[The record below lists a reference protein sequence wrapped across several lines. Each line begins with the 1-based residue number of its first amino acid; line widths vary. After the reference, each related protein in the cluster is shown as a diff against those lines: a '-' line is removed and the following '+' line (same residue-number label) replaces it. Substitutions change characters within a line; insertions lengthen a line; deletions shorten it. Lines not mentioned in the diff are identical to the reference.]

1 MVIPIIGLAI
11 NVILFLYL
19 KSIYRKVVEHIT
31 QNNMSNYQDIEY
43 NSKLALQSMGYPVYL
58 MNLIQD
64 DKEMEKLN
72 TKSKG
77 VHEHLHQR
85 PASLYENLMLGGA
98 TGFAVM
104 LNMYPARPMYLFLV
118 ASPKNLL
125 LELTVSTS

>member
-19 KSIYRKVVEHIT
+19 KRIYRKVVEHIT
-31 QNNMSNYQDIEY
+31 QNNLSNYQDIEY

-77 VHEHLHQR
+77 VHEH
-85 PASLYENLMLGGA
+85 
-98 TGFAVM
+98 
-104 LNMYPARPMYLFLV
+104 
-118 ASPKNLL
+118 
-125 LELTVSTS
+125 